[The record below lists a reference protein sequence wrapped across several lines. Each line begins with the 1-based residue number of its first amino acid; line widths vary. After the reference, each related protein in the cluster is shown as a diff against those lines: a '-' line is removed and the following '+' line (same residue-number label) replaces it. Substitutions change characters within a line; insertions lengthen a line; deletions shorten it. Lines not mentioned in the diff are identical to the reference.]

1 MEKTSISIF
10 PYPVHEVNV
19 FDIGAVYLG
28 RLSRA
33 SKNTVSFILKYGV

>member
-1 MEKTSISIF
+1 MEKASISIF

-19 FDIGAVYLG
+19 FDMGAVNLG

-33 SKNTVSFILKYGV
+33 PKNTVSFILKYGV